1 MAEVPEQ
8 ISQFPAPPG
17 FYKLYADGPDAGP
30 PPPPPVSGQLN
41 VLATPFDTVS
51 ALAWSCLLSAAAAF
65 LVQLRDWGAGMERY
79 APAAHTHLLLPPC
92 RRSRWFHAW
101 RCTAC
106 MT

>member
-30 PPPPPVSGQLN
+30 PPPAPVSGQLN

-51 ALAWSCLLSAAAAF
+51 TLASRCLLSAAAAF
-65 LVQLRDWGAGMERY
+65 LVQLGHRGAGTERY
-79 APAAHTHLLLPPC
+79 LPATRNLLLPPC

-101 RCTAC
+101 RCIAC
-106 MT
+106 TT